1 MAASLP
7 VLRETD
13 QKEAALALNAQAAI
27 AAPDFQMLFEQAP
40 SLYLVLDVDF
50 NVLAASD
57 VYLQTTLTR
66 RESILGRNLF
76 DIFPVNPDEP
86 EGEGSRNLRISLQRV
101 LATGQE
107 DSMAMQKYDIPREDG
122 SFEERY
128 WSPTNWPVK
137 RADGSV
143 ACIMH
148 SVQDVSEFV
157 RLRGLQAQAELAG
170 EELQNNAAALE
181 AEMVNQHALIAR
193 ANTNLKESN
202 SELARLNQQMRELD
216 QMKTR
221 FFANVSHELR
231 TPLTLILGQVERFLS
246 GQAEPGDT
254 PNLSLIQRQAR
265 LLLQQ
270 VNDLLDVA
278 KLDAG
283 ELRLRYVQL
292 NLAELVRHVAS
303 YFDSLASDRD
313 IVYQVEAPAVLPA
326 QADAIKLQRVLL
338 NLLSNAFK
346 FTPDGGR
353 IRIALEP
360 RRQQAWITVQDTGPG
375 VPAEMRD
382 KVFERFVQVE
392 DGDYSRHGGT
402 GLGLA
407 IVKEFVELH
416 HGEVRL
422 NAAEGGG
429 ALFRLELPLTA
440 PAGVEVA
447 PEDLKLDDLLAG
459 GVLPLS
465 GTPQSAVLP
474 LPDNGAQPLVLLVE
488 DNVDMSA
495 FIASALGRH
504 YRVLT
509 APEGRRGMQLALS
522 EQPDLIISDLM
533 MPGMGGEALVAAL
546 RGNWQTEDIP
556 VVMLSARADDAL
568 RLQMLQSSVQEFL
581 YKPFSVG
588 ELLARVGRLIGER
601 RRSALRLKQALYA
614 AEQIAWEL
622 DLDDGALQEEG
633 PVGRMFGEADDYR
646 HGCLDNLLRQIHP
659 EDLEELRQRWLVLP
673 ARQGENH
680 HECQF
685 RVSLP
690 DGGHAWVQ
698 VSASLWRD
706 ADGSPRRAMG
716 FARDIS
722 ALKRT
727 QLNIEFLAK
736 HDSLTQLPN
745 RVQLNERLHLSLARH
760 QRLQRRLYLLLVDL
774 DDFRFINDNLGHEV
788 GDQLLRIVA
797 ERLRACMRGG
807 DPLFR
812 IGGDE
817 FVVLAEE
824 ADDATAA
831 GLAERVLEALSAP
844 YQEGDHRYFLS
855 ASIGISSYPADADSP
870 EGLMRYADMAMYRAK
885 YGGKNGFCFFAAD
898 MADGVRQRLQ
908 TETGLRQ
915 ALQRGEL
922 RLEYQPQLTLRG
934 QDMLGVEALLRWE
947 FEGRKQS
954 PAHFIGIAEKTG
966 LIIDIDEYVFRSV
979 CRQVVAWRNS
989 GLPPWRISVNLS
1001 ARFFCLPDSVA
1012 RLSAIIA
1019 ECGAGPEQLCLEIT
1033 EGTLMDVD
1041 SAMKTLPAL
1050 KRMGFHVSVDDFG
1063 TGFSSLSYLKR
1074 LPIDELKIDRSFIMR
1089 LDSDER
1095 DLAMVAAIV
1104 SMAESLGLQVLA
1116 EGVETESQHE
1126 LLLARGCHSGQGYL
1140 YSPSLPPAQLV
1151 AWWRGRFE

>member
-1 MAASLP
+1 M
-7 VLRETD
+7 
-13 QKEAALALNAQAAI
+13 ALNAQAAMV
-27 AAPDFQMLFEQAP
+27 APDFQLLFERAP
-40 SLYLVLDVDF
+40 GLYLVLDADF
-50 NVLAASD
+50 NVIAASD

-101 LATGQE
+101 LATGVE
-107 DSMAMQKYDIPREDG
+107 DSMAMQKYDIPRPDG

-143 ACIMH
+143 GCIIH

-157 RLRGLQAQAELAG
+157 RLRGKSAQQAAS
-170 EELQNNAAALE
+170 EEGARNSAAALE
-181 AEMVNQHALIAR
+181 AEIVNQHAQIAR
-193 ANTNLKESN
+193 ANTDLKESN

-246 GQAEPGDT
+246 GQVEPGES
-254 PNLSLIQRQAR
+254 PNLLLIQRQAR
-265 LLLQQ
+265 MLLQQ

-283 ELRLRYVQL
+283 ELKLRYVQL
-292 NLAELVRHVAS
+292 DLAELVRHVAS
-303 YFDSLASDRD
+303 YFGSLASDRRID
-313 IVYQVEAPAVLPA
+313 YQVAAPKTASA
-326 QADAIKLQRVLL
+326 QVDAIKLQRVLL

-346 FTPDGGR
+346 FTPDGGH
-353 IRIALEP
+353 IQIALEL
-360 RRQQAWITVQDTGPG
+360 RGAQAGIRVQDNGPG

-392 DGDYSRHGGT
+392 DGDYGRHGGT

-407 IVKEFVELH
+407 IVKEFIELH

-422 NAAEGGG
+422 SAAEGGG
-429 ALFRLELPLTA
+429 ALFRLSLPLRA
-440 PAGVEVA
+440 PAGTPIES
-447 PEDLKLDDLLAG
+447 EDLRLDDLLAG
-459 GVLPLS
+459 G
-465 GTPQSAVLP
+465 AVP
-474 LPDNGAQPLVLLVE
+474 APASQQGEAGGLPDMGAQALVLLVE
-488 DNVDMSA
+488 DNTDMSA
-495 FIASALGRH
+495 FIAGALGRH
-504 YRVLT
+504 YRVMT
-509 APEGRRGMQLALS
+509 APEGGRGLQLAQS

-533 MPGMGGEALVAAL
+533 MPGMGGEAFVSAL
-546 RGNWQTEDIP
+546 RGNRQTEDIP
-556 VVMLSARADDAL
+556 VVMLSARADDSL
-568 RLQMLQSSVQEFL
+568 RLRMLQNSVQEFL
-581 YKPFSVG
+581 FKPFSVA

-601 RRSALRLKQALYA
+601 RRSALRLTQALYA

-622 DLDDGALQEEG
+622 DLNDGVLHEEG
-633 PVGRMFGEADDYR
+633 PVGRIFGRADDYR
-646 HGCLDNLLRQIHP
+646 HDSLDALLGQIHP
-659 EDLEELRQRWLVLP
+659 EDLDELRRRWQGLP
-673 ARQGENH
+673 AVAGESL

-685 RVSLP
+685 RISMPGEDPV
-690 DGGHAWVQ
+690 WMQ

-706 ADGSPRRAMG
+706 ETGRPRRAMG
-716 FARDIS
+716 FARDVS
-722 ALKRT
+722 TLKRS

-745 RVQLNERLHLSLARH
+745 RVQLNERLQWSLGQH
-760 QRLQRRLYLLLVDL
+760 QRSGQRLYLLLVDL

-788 GDQLLRIVA
+788 GDRLLRIVA
-797 ERLRACMRGG
+797 ERLRACASGR
-807 DPLFR
+807 DSLFR

-817 FVVLAEE
+817 FVALAENA
-824 ADDATAA
+824 ADGAA
-831 GLAERVLEALSAP
+831 DSLAEQVLVALAAP
-844 YQEGDHRYFLS
+844 YQDGEHRYFLS
-855 ASIGISSYPADADSP
+855 ASIGISCYPGDADTP
-870 EGLMRYADMAMYRAK
+870 EGLMRDADMAMYRAK
-885 YGGKNGFCFFAAD
+885 YAGKNGYCFFSED

-908 TETGLRQ
+908 IETGLRQ
-915 ALQRGEL
+915 ALQRREL

-947 FEGRKQS
+947 LDGRKQS
-954 PAHFIGIAEKTG
+954 PAEFIAIAEKTG
-966 LIIDIDEYVFRSV
+966 LIIDIDEYVFRNV
-979 CRQVVAWRNS
+979 CAQVMAWRGQ
-989 GLPPWRISVNLS
+989 GLPPWRVSVNLS
-1001 ARFFCLPDSVA
+1001 ARFFGLPDAVA
-1012 RLSAIIA
+1012 RLRAIA
-1019 ECGAGPEQLCLEIT
+1019 EESGAPPDQLCLEIT
-1033 EGTLMDVD
+1033 EGTLMDAD
-1041 SAMKTLPAL
+1041 SAMKALPTL
-1050 KRMGFHVSVDDFG
+1050 KRMGFHISVDDFG

-1116 EGVETESQHE
+1116 EGVETESQHA
-1126 LLLARGCHSGQGYL
+1126 LLLARGCHSAQGYL
-1140 YSPSLPPAQLV
+1140 YSRSLPAEELV
-1151 AWWRGRFE
+1151 SWWSGRFE